1 MNQNRLTYDIQ
12 RRKERMTNYF
22 MEQQQ
27 FQDFTKPENPVK
39 ILNPNKA
46 PQQLESPLVNQVK
59 FYFQSRVNRLE
70 FTQLFE
76 GRESFTQM
84 FVTILSTTL
93 LILVVGFAAYY
104 LNYIGKT
111 FICLVMLV
119 NGFHVLGLHVFY
131 FSKNSDKALAYFF
144 IVLILQF
151 LLCNQLWG
159 GGLLNNIFTTCYV
172 VYNGYKFIRQL
183 PVSPPSYDKLLHT
196 STQFF
201 FYALMVSLKPT
212 TISKR
217 IINFLF
223 FLIPV
228 YIFIFL
234 IDFFYQQQRITTRK
248 ILLAGLLDLILQF
261 SEGMIIIYKKYY
273 VFNLSRKADQLPLF
287 IYPLCLQNNQQ
298 QEIASINYVNSINN
312 DDKVFNLKM
321 LFRLEGCQPPTI
333 ADIMQS
339 YYYEKLK
346 QYVQEIQTNF
356 SQISKLLNEKN
367 KVRTL
372 FEDITLPFTFI
383 KYYYMTYRIKRQQRQ
398 LIKLYYFIF
407 KSFDSFQK
415 ESQYEVECLRF
426 NVQLISTIQQNQF
439 EEPKILNIC
448 KKLAKISERH
458 MKHEI
463 FQLLLS

>member
-12 RRKERMTNYF
+12 RRKERMTNHF
-22 MEQQQ
+22 LEQQQ
-27 FQDFTKPENPVK
+27 FQDFTKPENPIK

-59 FYFQSRVNRLE
+59 FYFSNRVNRLE

-76 GRESFTQM
+76 GKESFTQM
-84 FVTILSTTL
+84 FVTIVSASL
-93 LILVVGFAAYY
+93 LILIVGFTAYY

-111 FICLVMLV
+111 FICLIMLV

-144 IVLILQF
+144 IILILQF

-172 VYNGYKFIRQL
+172 IYNGYKFIRQL
-183 PVSPPSYDKLLHT
+183 PVSPPNQNYLLQT
-196 STQFF
+196 YTQYFK
-201 FYALMVSLKPT
+201 YALFNSIKPT

-217 IINFLF
+217 IINFLQ

-228 YIFIFL
+228 YLFIFL

-248 ILLAGLLDLILQF
+248 ILLAGILDLMLQF
-261 SEGMIIIYKKYY
+261 SEGMIITFKKYY
-273 VFNLSRKADQLPLF
+273 VFNLSRKIDQLPLF
-287 IYPLCLQNNQQ
+287 IYPLCFQNNQQ
-298 QEIASINYVNSINN
+298 QEIASINYVNSLQNV
-312 DDKVFNLKM
+312 DKVFNQKM
-321 LFRLEGCQPPTI
+321 FFRLEGCQPPTI
-333 ADIMQS
+333 GDIMQS

-372 FEDITLPFTFI
+372 FEDITLPLTFI
-383 KYYYMTYRIKRQQRQ
+383 KYYYLTYRIKRQQRQ

-407 KSFDSFQK
+407 QSFDSFQIQN
-415 ESQYEVECLRF
+415 QYEVEY
-426 NVQLISTIQQNQF
+426 NYYPQF
-439 EEPKILNIC
+439 SKTNLKNL
-448 KKLAKISERH
+448 KS
-458 MKHEI
+458 
-463 FQLLLS
+463 